1 MENLDRI
8 AIKTLRTLS
17 VEEINEANSGH
28 PGIAL
33 GIAPTMYTL
42 FTKVLKIYPF
52 DSKWYNRDRF
62 ILAAGHGSSILYASL
77 HLAGFDVEINDLK
90 NFRKLHSKT
99 PGHPEI
105 TLTSGIDASSGP
117 LGQGIPEGVGMAIA
131 ESHLAKKFNKD
142 GLEIIN
148 HYTYVLC
155 GDGDLQEGITQE
167 AMSLAGHLKLN
178 KLIVLYDS
186 NDIQLDGKVSMTN
199 TENIKEKYS
208 SMGFNY
214 HLVKDGEDIIDIYK
228 TIKKAQKSDK
238 PSLIEIKTKI
248 GYGTSLEGTNKVHGS
263 PLPLD
268 DVLKLRKEL
277 GGEPFSISSDVYNIY
292 DQRNVLNKK
301 EYAKEMKLLEKYAE
315 DYPEDYKRFVM
326 QFSDDFSID
335 FRKDLPNYSSNFNKA
350 TRVSSG
356 EILEKLS
363 KIDER
368 LIGGSADLASSTKV
382 KGVDGDF
389 SSENRLGRNI
399 VFGVREHAMA
409 AICNGI
415 TLHKGLKGFCGGFFV
430 FCDYMKPAMRLAS
443 IMKLPV
449 LYIFTHDSIAVGED
463 GPTHQPIEQLTM
475 LRSIPNMNV
484 IRPAD
489 AVEVKEAFDVYLSS
503 KENPTVL
510 VLTRQETKGIRED
523 VGPNLVSK
531 GAYVIFPEEGE
542 LKRVIIASGSE
553 VSLAIEVAKELK
565 NTRVV
570 SLPSFYLFDK
580 QTKEYK
586 EEVLPKGIKRIAIE
600 ASDATHFYKYLNEDD
615 MLLNINVFGES
626 ANASIV
632 IDYFG
637 FTKEKV
643 LEKIKD

>member
-1 MENLDRI
+1 MENFDRI
-8 AIKTLRTLS
+8 AIETLRCLS

-42 FTKVLKIYPF
+42 YTKILKIYPF
-52 DSKWYNRDRF
+52 DSEWYNRDRF
-62 ILAAGHGSSILYASL
+62 ILAAGHGSSVLYASL
-77 HLAGFDVEINDLK
+77 HLAGFPVEINDLK

-105 TLTSGIDASSGP
+105 GVTEGVDASSGP

-131 ESHLAKKFNKD
+131 ESHLAKKFNKE
-142 GLEIIN
+142 GFEIVN

-155 GDGDLQEGITQE
+155 GDGDLQEGVTQE

-178 KLIVLYDS
+178 KLIILYDS
-186 NDIQLDGKVSMTN
+186 NDIQLDGEVSLTN

-208 SMGFNY
+208 SMGFSY
-214 HLVKDGEDIIDIYK
+214 YLVKDGEDIIDLYK

-238 PSLIEIKTKI
+238 PSFIEIKTKI
-248 GYGTSLEGTNKVHGS
+248 GHGTSLEGTNKVHGS
-263 PLPLD
+263 PLPKE
-268 DVLKLRKEL
+268 DVLKLRKAL
-277 GGEPFSISSDVYNIY
+277 GGEAFSVYDEVYKIY
-292 DQRNVLNKK
+292 DERNVINKK
-301 EYAKEMKLLEKYAE
+301 QYLKEMKQLERYKEA
-315 DYPEDYKRFVM
+315 YPDEFLQFNK
-326 QFSDDFSID
+326 QFSDDID
-335 FRKDLPNYSSNFNKA
+335 IDIRRDLPKYSSNFDKA

-356 EILEKLS
+356 EILEKLQEL
-363 KIDER
+363 DER

-382 KGVDGDF
+382 KGIDGDF
-389 SSENRLGRNI
+389 SDKNRLGRNI

-430 FCDYMKPAMRLAS
+430 FCDYMKPAMRLSAL
-443 IMKLPV
+443 MNLPV
-449 LYIFTHDSIAVGED
+449 LYIYSHDSIAVGED

-489 AVEVKEAFDVYLSS
+489 AVEVKEAFDVYLKS
-503 KENPTVL
+503 KNNPTVL
-510 VLTRQETKGIRED
+510 VLTRQAVKGLRED
-523 VGPNLVSK
+523 EGENLVSY
-531 GAYVIFPEEGE
+531 GAYTIFNEIGDLE
-542 LKRVIIASGSE
+542 RVILASGSE
-553 VSLAIEVAKELK
+553 VSLAVEVAKELK

-570 SLPSFYLFDK
+570 SVPSFFLFDK

-586 EEVLPKGIKRIAIE
+586 ENLLPKGIKRIAIE
-600 ASDATHFYKYLNEDD
+600 AGDATHFYKYLNEDD
-615 MLLNINVFGES
+615 VLLNINDFGRS
-626 ANASIV
+626 ANALV
-632 IDYFG
+632 VMDYFG
-637 FTKEKV
+637 YTIDKV
-643 LEKIKD
+643 IEKIK

>member
-1 MENLDRI
+1 MENFDRI
-8 AIKTLRTLS
+8 AIETLRCLS

-42 FTKVLKIYPF
+42 YTKILKIYPF
-52 DSKWYNRDRF
+52 DSEWYNRDRF
-62 ILAAGHGSSILYASL
+62 ILAAGHGSSVLYASL
-77 HLAGFDVEINDLK
+77 HLAGFPVEIDDLK

-105 TLTSGIDASSGP
+105 GVTEGVDASSGP

-131 ESHLAKKFNKD
+131 ESHLAKKFNKE
-142 GLEIIN
+142 GFEIIN

-155 GDGDLQEGITQE
+155 GDGDLQEGVTQE

-178 KLIVLYDS
+178 KLIILYDS
-186 NDIQLDGKVSMTN
+186 NDIQLDGEVSLTN

-208 SMGFNY
+208 SMGFSY
-214 HLVKDGEDIIDIYK
+214 YLVKDGEDIIDLYK

-238 PSLIEIKTKI
+238 PSFIEIKTKI
-248 GYGTSLEGTNKVHGS
+248 GHGTSLEGTNKVHGS
-263 PLPLD
+263 PLPVE
-268 DVLKLRKEL
+268 DVLKLRKAL
-277 GGEPFSISSDVYNIY
+277 GGEAFSVDSLVYKTY
-292 DQRNVLNKK
+292 DERNAINKK
-301 EYAKEMKLLEKYAE
+301 QYLKEMKLLEKYKE
-315 DYPEDYKRFVM
+315 IYPDEFFQFNK
-326 QFSDDFSID
+326 QFSDDVDID
-335 FRKDLPNYSSNFNKA
+335 VRCDLPKYSSNFDKA

-356 EILEKLS
+356 ETLEKLS
-363 KIDER
+363 KLDER

-389 SSENRLGRNI
+389 SDKNRLGRNI

-430 FCDYMKPAMRLAS
+430 FCDYMKPAMRLSAL
-443 IMKLPV
+443 MNLPV
-449 LYIFTHDSIAVGED
+449 LYIYSHDSIAVGED

-489 AVEVKEAFDVYLSS
+489 AVEVKEAFDVYLKSTS
-503 KENPTVL
+503 NPTVL
-510 VLTRQETKGIRED
+510 VLTRQAVKGIRED
-523 VGPNLVSK
+523 EGKNLVSY
-531 GAYVIFPEEGE
+531 GAYTIFNEIGDLE
-542 LKRVIIASGSE
+542 RVILASGSE
-553 VSLAIEVAKELK
+553 VSLAVEVAKKLK

-570 SLPSFYLFDK
+570 SVPSFFLFDK
-580 QTKEYK
+580 QSKEYK
-586 EEVLPKGIKRIAIE
+586 EKVLPKGVKRIAIE
-600 ASDATHFYKYLNEDD
+600 AGDATHFYKYLNEDD
-615 MLLNINVFGES
+615 TLLNINDFGKS
-626 ANASIV
+626 ANALV
-632 IDYFG
+632 VMDYFG
-637 FTKEKV
+637 YTIDKII
-643 LEKIKD
+643 EKIK